1 MTPTHTVYKSLRDFT
16 TTFSASPYNHFPR
29 RSRGL
34 VVDGGGG
41 ISFALRFLVKKNFA
55 ELQKFGRAK
64 SMDKNRADE
73 VSLPR

>member
-34 VVDGGGG
+34 SRRRRRRYLVCAP
-41 ISFALRFLVKKNFA
+41 ISREKKFRWAA
-55 ELQKFGRAK
+55 EVR
-64 SMDKNRADE
+64 
-73 VSLPR
+73 PREEHG